1 MEKGLLTVGEAAAY
15 LSCGRTKLFSLFR
28 EGDLRVVKLGR
39 ATRVPRA
46 VLTIEPTLLL
56 LRRTRGRRLI
66 RRSASGRYCTGM
78 KRPKRRGVT

>member
-46 VLTIEPTLLL
+46 ELDRWIAAQT
-56 LRRTRGRRLI
+56 TRHGL
-66 RRSASGRYCTGM
+66 AS
-78 KRPKRRGVT
+78 